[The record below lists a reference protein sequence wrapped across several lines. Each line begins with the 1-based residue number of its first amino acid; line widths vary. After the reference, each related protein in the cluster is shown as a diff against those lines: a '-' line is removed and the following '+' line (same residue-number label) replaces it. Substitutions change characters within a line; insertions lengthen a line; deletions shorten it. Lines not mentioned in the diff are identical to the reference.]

1 MNSSVFYGMSA
12 KVLVER
18 CSIVISVLIINT
30 YNTVDGRNPELM

>member
-18 CSIVISVLIINT
+18 CSIVISVLI
-30 YNTVDGRNPELM
+30 NTVDGGNPELM